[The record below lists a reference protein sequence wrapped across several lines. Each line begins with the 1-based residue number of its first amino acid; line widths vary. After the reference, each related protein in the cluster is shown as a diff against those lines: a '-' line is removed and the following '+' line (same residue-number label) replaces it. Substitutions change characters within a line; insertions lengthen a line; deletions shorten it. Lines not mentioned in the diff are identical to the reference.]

1 MVYYILYFYL
11 PALWFRRAWGED
23 TLNSRKP
30 QKFAEP
36 GLRMCLLIMLIFAL
50 VTFFFARFNR
60 YIAYGEAVVTVLL
73 AIYALIRARAR
84 QKELQ
89 AFVENVTYNAESA
102 TNNTLIHFPL
112 PMAVFRLNDSGVV
125 WGNQPF
131 WEMCGRTSPAFDAK
145 LASLVPEF
153 NSKWLLEGKNR
164 MADLLEVDGKKYQVN
179 GNMVRAGEREETYE
193 FMGITYWVDV
203 TEYDEVKQE
212 YLATRPVVMV
222 MLVDNYDELMK
233 PLTDRQRTELR
244 GQLDIAIE
252 KWCEGRG
259 GILRRVDRDR
269 YIFIFEKR
277 HFDEI
282 TKNRFTL
289 VESIHSI
296 VNLTGIHATVSIG
309 VGLDGA
315 SYDEDYS
322 FATLAEDMALS
333 RGGDQAVVKNK
344 FNFEFFGGR
353 GAEVETRTK
362 VKSRVMANSLSR
374 LVQDASQVFIMGH
387 RYADLDAVG
396 AAVGVRCIARRFHCP
411 AKIVLDMDKNAV
423 GPLLTMLHGEEEY
436 KTAFISAQE
445 ALLEA
450 DSRTLLVVVD
460 TNRPEQVEDEPLL
473 TACSNRLAVIDHHRR
488 AATYIKNA
496 TLTLY
501 EPNASSTCELVTE
514 LMQELCEP
522 TDILP
527 FEADAVL
534 SGIVLDTKNFTI
546 RTGDRT
552 FDAAAFL
559 RRSGADTTRVKKLF
573 QNGME
578 ETMER
583 YDIMKQARIYKG
595 IAVVAAQETQNRIV
609 AAQAADEL
617 LNISGVNA
625 SAVLYPTGDGGVAVS
640 ARSIGNVN
648 VQVLLETLGGGGNR
662 SAAGAQIPN
671 CSLRDAVN
679 RLFAAIDEYCAT
691 D

>member
-1 MVYYILYFYL
+1 MNKNLQRL
-11 PALWFRRAWGED
+11 
-23 TLNSRKP
+23 
-30 QKFAEP
+30 AEP
-36 GLRMCLLIMLIFAL
+36 GGRLYLIFLVLFAAAAL
-50 VTFFFARFNR
+50 FFKMYELAVAEGVIILILMIYSFFSRRRRAKQLES
-60 YIAYGEAVVTVLL
+60 YIES
-73 AIYALIRARAR
+73 
-84 QKELQ
+84 
-89 AFVENVTYNAESA
+89 VTYDTENAK
-102 TNNTLIHFPL
+102 NNTLMNFPL
-112 PMAVFRLNDSGVV
+112 PIAAFRLDDSRII
-125 WGNQPF
+125 WGN
-131 WEMCGRTSPAFDAK
+131 EMFFAMSGSSGTRLDVRVSD
-145 LASLVPEF
+145 LVPEF
-153 NSKWLLEGKNR
+153 NGKWLLEGKTQYPS
-164 MADLLEVDGKKYQVN
+164 LLTVNGRKYQIH
-179 GNMVRAGEREETYE
+179 GNIIRSEDGDDSA

-203 TEYDEVKQE
+203 TEYDDVKQE

-387 RYADLDAVG
+387 RFADLDAVG

-423 GPLLTMLHGEEEY
+423 GPLLTMLHDEEEY
-436 KTAFISAQE
+436 HGAFISAQE

-460 TNRPEQVEDEPLL
+460 TNRPEQVEDESLL

-501 EPNASSTCELVTE
+501 EPNASSSCELVTE

-522 TDILP
+522 ADILP

-662 SAAGAQIPN
+662 SAAGAQIAN

-679 RLFAAIDEYCAT
+679 RLFAAIDEYRAT